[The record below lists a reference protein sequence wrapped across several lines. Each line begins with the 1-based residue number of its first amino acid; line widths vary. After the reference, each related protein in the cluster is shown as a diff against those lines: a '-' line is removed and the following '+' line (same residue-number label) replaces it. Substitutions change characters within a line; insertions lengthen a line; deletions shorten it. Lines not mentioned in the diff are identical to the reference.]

1 MKKVLLTAA
10 VFGFSALCFT
20 AIAQDEKPEIKEKQE
35 VKERKE
41 IKERKELKEKKET
54 QEIIIRKKGDKDTK
68 ITVEISGDKVTIN
81 GKPISEFKDG
91 DITINKR
98 DIKIWDGEH
107 NFAFAPNDM
116 EVFFNGPMKG
126 RLGTTGNR
134 AFLGVTTGVEND
146 GSNDTK
152 PNGAVITNVS
162 KGSAAEKAGLKE
174 GDVITKIN
182 DKKVEDPESLSD
194 VVGDFKPKDEVTVYF
209 KRDGKEKSVKAVLGE
224 TKSSDAM
231 AYSFSGPRGQTRLFT
246 TPRTPSAPRVPGA
259 PLWNDDAMEGLG
271 NLRSVEGFNM
281 FPRQQK
287 LGLKIQDTEEGDG
300 VKVLDTDKDSP
311 AEKAGLKKDDIV
323 TEIGGKKIANTDDA
337 REQLMENADKS
348 SYNIK
353 AKRNGSEMSFDIKI
367 PKKLKTANL

>member
-1 MKKVLLTAA
+1 MKKVLLTAT
-10 VFGFSALCFT
+10 VWGFTTLCFT
-20 AIAQDEKPEIKEKQE
+20 ATAQDEKPE
-35 VKERKE
+35 V
-41 IKERKELKEKKET
+41 KERKELKEKKELKERKET
-54 QEIIIRKKGDKDTK
+54 QEIVIRKKGDKDTK
-68 ITVEISGDKVTIN
+68 ITVEIKGDKVTIN

-107 NFAFAPNDM
+107 NFTFAPNDM

-126 RLGTTGNR
+126 KFATGATR
-134 AFLGVTTGVEND
+134 AFLGVTTGAEND
-146 GSNDTK
+146 GNEDNK
-152 PNGAVITNVS
+152 PAGATITNVS

-194 VVGDFKPKDEVTVYF
+194 VVGDFKPKDEVTVYY
-209 KRDGKEKSVKAVLGE
+209 KREGKEKSTKAVLGE
-224 TKSSDAM
+224 TKSSGAM
-231 AYSFSGPRGQTRLFT
+231 AYSFTGPEGKMRSITI
-246 TPRTPSAPRVPGA
+246 PRTPRMPAMPNMN
-259 PLWNDDAMEGLG
+259 WNNDAINGLG
-271 NLRSVEGFNM
+271 NLDEMEALGNI

-311 AEKAGLKKDDIV
+311 AEKAGLKKDDTVI
-323 TEIGGKKIANTDDA
+323 EIGGKKISNTDDA
-337 REQLMENADKS
+337 REQLMENAEKS
-348 SYNIK
+348 TYNIK